1 MVDVVLM
8 DGQKQRGKLIAVSD
22 TGIELERM
30 NEPGQQKRSQTEK
43 SCLFYAFDQI
53 KTTKAVIDY

>member
-22 TGIELERM
+22 TGIELERIDKPYQRKNSM
-30 NEPGQQKRSQTEK
+30 PEER
-43 SCLFYAFDQI
+43 CFFYAFDQI